1 MIKRALSGIK
11 VPISLDLIQ
20 AYGCL
25 GEGSLEL
32 RLLRSVAREIG
43 TKGFDTRRLRG
54 INRKDNIVT
63 GRNAIVR

>member
-1 MIKRALSGIK
+1 MHKPG
-11 VPISLDLIQ
+11 LDPGLCI
-20 AYGCL
+20 L
-25 GEGSLEL
+25 GEDSLEL
-32 RLLRSVAREIG
+32 RLLRSAAREIG